1 MCLLFMDRSF
11 YDWFVSYFKLFNF
24 SKSSYVLNK
33 KLSRVFQVFY
43 RYLLSMDSANSLL
56 ILYTIKGVV
65 LQRLFSIIKNK
76 NKITLLGGLEPPAFR
91 LTAERASR
99 LRHKSYNRRFF
110 SEKTKLFVH
119 LHLVMSSICSYPH
132 SQQWTIYHDSIIII
146 EPIYSINII
155 SYDEDSLKETNKFND
170 QKHIIMY
177 LN

>member
-1 MCLLFMDRSF
+1 
-11 YDWFVSYFKLFNF
+11 
-24 SKSSYVLNK
+24 
-33 KLSRVFQVFY
+33 
-43 RYLLSMDSANSLL
+43 
-56 ILYTIKGVV
+56 
-65 LQRLFSIIKNK
+65 
-76 NKITLLGGLEPPAFR
+76 
-91 LTAERASR
+91 
-99 LRHKSYNRRFF
+99 
-110 SEKTKLFVH
+110 